1 MPYKQVDPS
10 SGAIIFRKTHEE
22 RKMEDFERKY
32 KELQDKYDNLQKT
45 VDKLVANSET
55 ETNK

>member
-10 SGAIIFRKTHEE
+10 SGAIIFRKTYEE
-22 RKMEDFERKY
+22 RRMEDFERKY
-32 KELQDKYDNLQKT
+32 KELQDKYDNLQKI
-45 VDKLVANSET
+45 VYELVADSET